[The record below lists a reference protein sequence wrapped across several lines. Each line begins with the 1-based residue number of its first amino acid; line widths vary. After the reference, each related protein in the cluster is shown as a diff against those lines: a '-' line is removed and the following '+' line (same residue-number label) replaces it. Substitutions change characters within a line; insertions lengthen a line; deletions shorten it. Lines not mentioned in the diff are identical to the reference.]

1 MSVAIRMHPE
11 KPLPPADI
19 IARLRALGTSLLS
32 DVMDR
37 WPGAPGLLPVG
48 GPGVHATM
56 AGTAMTARTRAGD
69 NLVVHA
75 ALELVRPGEVIVVA
89 AGGATDRAILGGIM
103 ATYARHRGAA
113 GLVVDGAIR
122 DVLQV
127 RDHGPPTFAKGV
139 CHLGP
144 YRSGPGELRC
154 PVAVAGVVVHDGD
167 YVIGDADG
175 VAIVPRDR
183 IDDVLQAAEAKGR
196 YEQQELADIASGTWD
211 RRWVF
216 EAVDLRRD
224 GR

>member
-1 MSVAIRMHPE
+1 MPIPVRMHSE
-11 KPLPPADI
+11 QPLAASEI
-19 IARLRALGTSLLS
+19 ISRLRAVGTSLLS

-37 WPGAPGLLPVG
+37 WPGAAGLLPVG
-48 GPGVHATM
+48 GAGPHAVM
-56 AGTAMTARTRAGD
+56 AGTAMTVRTRAGD

-103 ATYARHRGAA
+103 ATYAKQRGVA

-122 DVLQV
+122 DVLHV
-127 RDHGPPTFAKGV
+127 REAGPPTFARGV

-154 PVAVAGVVVHDGD
+154 PVAVAGVVVQDGD
-167 YVIGDADG
+167 FVVGDSDG
-175 VAIVPRDR
+175 VAIVPRAV
-183 IDDVLQAAEAKGR
+183 IDDVLAAAEAKAR
-196 YEQQELADIASGTWD
+196 YEAQELAAIADGTWD

-216 EAVDLRRD
+216 ETMDLRRE